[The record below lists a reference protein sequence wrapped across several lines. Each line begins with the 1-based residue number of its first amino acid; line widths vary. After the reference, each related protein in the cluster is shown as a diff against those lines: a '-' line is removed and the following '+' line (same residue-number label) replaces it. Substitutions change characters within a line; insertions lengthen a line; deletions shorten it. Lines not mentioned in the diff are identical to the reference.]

1 MESYTMQRR
10 ALMQAG
16 TTLLGAA
23 ALALP
28 GLVLA
33 QDKPLIEVWKTAS
46 CGCCHD
52 WIAHLE
58 TNGFQVKANDVS
70 EVAKTAQR
78 QKFGMP
84 AKLGSCHTGRVDS
97 YVLEGHVPAREIH
110 KMLKQRPTA
119 LGLTVPGMPVGSPG
133 MDGPA
138 YGGQQDPF
146 DVLLVSRDGR
156 VNVYQSY
163 PLQS

>member
-1 MESYTMQRR
+1 MQRR
-10 ALMQAG
+10 TLIQAAS
-16 TTLLGAA
+16 TLLGG

-33 QDKPLIEVWKTAS
+33 QEKPLIEVWKTAS

-52 WIAHLE
+52 WITHLE
-58 TNGFQVKANDVS
+58 ANGFQVKARDLS
-70 EVAKTAQR
+70 EAAKTVQR
-78 QKFGMP
+78 QKLGMP
-84 AKLGSCHTGRVDS
+84 AKLGSCHTARVDN

-110 KMLKQRPTA
+110 QLLKQRPMA

-146 DVLLVSRDGR
+146 DVLLVSRDGTAR
-156 VNVYQSY
+156 VYQSY
-163 PLQS
+163 HSRS